1 MSDDEPK
8 ILSVI
13 WFPPPMKERL
23 TKDPEEIPH
32 PYIAKCT
39 SDDQP

>member
-1 MSDDEPK
+1 MSDDEPTISK

-23 TKDPEEIPH
+23 TKDPKENP
-32 PYIAKCT
+32 T
-39 SDDQP
+39 STEQNA